1 MHELALS
8 RAIVETALR
17 HSGGLPV
24 TTVHVRIGSL
34 RQAVPESLGFCF
46 AIAARETGCAGA
58 RLELEP
64 VAALLRCPGCGQEW
78 DPAPKPL
85 AGHEA
90 LAGDA
95 LPPIPFFACPGCG
108 SGGRAVAGEELEVA
122 WIEVD
127 EREPAIG
134 LGAERS

>member
-8 RAIVETALR
+8 RAIVTTALR

-24 TTVHVRIGSL
+24 TTVHVRVGSL
-34 RQAVPESLGFCF
+34 RQAVPESLRFCF
-46 AIAARETGCAGA
+46 AIAAREGRCAGA
-58 RLELEP
+58 QLELEP
-64 VAALLRCPGCGQEW
+64 VAALLRCPSCGREW
-78 DPAPKPL
+78 DPAPPPL
-85 AGHEA
+85 ADHEA
-90 LAGDA
+90 LPGGAI
-95 LPPIPFFACPGCG
+95 PPIPAFACPGCG
-108 SGGRAVAGEELEVA
+108 AGGVAVCGEELEVA

>member
-8 RAIVETALR
+8 RAIVATALR

-24 TTVHVRIGSL
+24 TTVHVRVGSL
-34 RQAVPESLGFCF
+34 RQAVPESLRFCF
-46 AIAARETGCAGA
+46 AIAAREGGCAGA

-64 VAALLRCPGCGQEW
+64 VTALLRCPSCDREW
-78 DPAPKPL
+78 DPAPPPL

-90 LAGDA
+90 LSGRAI
-95 LPPIPFFACPGCG
+95 PPIPTFACPGCG
-108 SGGRAVAGEELEVA
+108 TGGVAVAGDELEVA

-134 LGAERS
+134 VGSEGR